1 MTMSPEQPSL
11 ARWFHAATSYPPGWD
26 TRRAMLGHPGDGAV
40 VALPRPRILAC
51 SLEEAIAGRASC
63 RRFAPEPLSVADVS
77 TLLSAAYGCR
87 GEVSVGG
94 FGFQVRP
101 VPSAGAIYPLG
112 IHVIALSV
120 TGIAPGIYRYLP
132 APHALEGAPARLSR
146 DFLSDLFLGQHHA
159 TAAGLLAVV
168 TAGLDATLAR
178 YGDRGYRYV
187 LLEAGHVAQNLNLTS
202 SALGLAGLDLGGFL
216 DQMLGETL
224 RLTDEVPLYGVAV
237 GHPCTEDASDV
248 REIPRG
254 SAAGG
259 P

>member
-1 MTMSPEQPSL
+1 MSPEQPSL
-11 ARWFHAATSYPPGWD
+11 ARWFHAATSYPPGAD
-26 TRRAMLGHPGDGAV
+26 PRGAVPGHPKAGAV
-40 VALPRPRILAC
+40 LALPRPRVLAC
-51 SLEEAIAGRASC
+51 PLEEAIAGRVSC
-63 RRFAPEPLSVADVS
+63 RRFAPEPVLLADVS

-87 GEVSVGG
+87 GEVTVGG
-94 FGFQVRP
+94 FAFQARP

-112 IHVIALSV
+112 VHVVALSV

-146 DFLSDLFLGQHHA
+146 DVLSDLFLGQHHA

-168 TAGLDATLAR
+168 TAGLEATLAR

-187 LLEAGHVAQNLNLTS
+187 LLEAGHVAQNLNLAG

-216 DQMLGETL
+216 DRMLGEAL
-224 RLTDEVPLYGVAV
+224 RLTHEVPLYGVAI
-237 GHPCTEDASDV
+237 GHPGTEDGGAV
-248 REIPRG
+248 REILRG

-259 P
+259 L